1 MPAKRQTEM
10 PKRKR
15 RPATSPEA
23 RENQLISYAM
33 DLAEQRLLDGTASSQ
48 EVVHFLKLGTQRE
61 KLEREKLR
69 AETDLVEAKR
79 ESLKSQDRLEEL
91 YTAAMSAL
99 KGYSG
104 GGDDEDV

>member
-10 PKRKR
+10 PKRRR

-48 EVVHFLKLGTQRE
+48 EVVHFLRLGTQRE

-69 AETDLVEAKR
+69 AETSLVVAKE
-79 ESLKSQDRLEEL
+79 ESLKSQDHLEEL
-91 YTAAMSAL
+91 YTNAMAAL
-99 KGYSG
+99 KGYSASG
-104 GGDDEDV
+104 SDDDE